1 MTISPPLAL
10 LGSQTPRLLNVPPR
24 VSSAGREATELAASA
39 GLILDDWQAFALDQA
54 LGERADG
61 KWAAFEVGLVVP
73 RQNGKGS
80 VLEARELAGLFLFGE
95 RLIIHSAHEFKT
107 AKEAF
112 YRMRPYIENTP
123 DLAKRVKQIR
133 QSNEEVSIE
142 LKTGA
147 RLRYLARN
155 NGGGRGFSGDCVILD
170 EAFALQPGAM
180 AALLPTMS
188 AKSITGNPQIWYT
201 SSAGMATSTVLASL
215 RARRGDSARLCY
227 MEWSAPDEALADLGN
242 PEHWALSNPG
252 LGIRIDPEFVQSE
265 LDAMRDVPLE
275 FARERLGIWD
285 QDSQKGVIPL
295 EHWQAIVGDD
305 VVPSTT
311 GVTFGVA
318 VTPERSWA
326 ALVAVDPQGAVEVV
340 DHQPGTAWVVAAAA
354 ERAARWNAPVALAGP
369 ATSLKPD
376 LENLRVRVVD
386 VGAGELGRACSL
398 FHDRACDH
406 ALRVRRH
413 SAMEKAIAG
422 ARKRAVGDS
431 FVWDRKSSDGDVSAL
446 EAATVALWVSVS
458 QPPAPTAGFHSLADF
473 LTDDDD
479 DEDW

>member
-1 MTISPPLAL
+1 MTISPPPVL
-10 LGSQTPRLLNVPPR
+10 LGSQTPRLLGVPPR
-24 VSSAGREATELAASA
+24 VTSAGREAIDLAASA
-39 GLILDDWQAFALDQA
+39 GLHLDPWQAFALDQA

-61 KWAAFEVGLVVP
+61 KWSAFEVGLVVP

-112 YRMRPYIENTP
+112 YRMRPLIENTP

-142 LKTGA
+142 LMTGA

-155 NGGGRGFSGDCVILD
+155 NGGGRGFTGDCIILD
-170 EAFALQPGAM
+170 EAYALQPGAM

-201 SSAGMATSTVLASL
+201 SSAGMSTSTVLAGV
-215 RARRGDSARLCY
+215 RARCGESARLCY
-227 MEWSAPDEALADLGN
+227 LEWSAPETALSDMGN
-242 PEHWALSNPG
+242 PEHWAQANPG

-265 LDAMRDVPLE
+265 LEAMRDVPLE

-285 QDSQKGVIPL
+285 QDSQKSVIPS
-295 EHWQAIVGDD
+295 EHWVAIVGDD
-305 VVPSTT
+305 VAAGTERL
-311 GVTFGVA
+311 TFGLA
-318 VTPERSWA
+318 VTHDRSWSC
-326 ALVAVDPQGAVEVV
+326 LVVVDPSGAIEVI
-340 DHQPGTAWVVAAAA
+340 DHQPGTAWAPRAAA
-354 ERAARWNAPVALAGP
+354 ERAMRWNATVAVSGP
-369 ATSLKPD
+369 ALTLVPEIEALGAKVH
-376 LENLRVRVVD
+376 E
-386 VGAGELGRACSL
+386 VGQGDYALGCGL
-398 FHDRACDH
+398 FFDRACDH
-406 ALRVRRH
+406 SIRIRRH
-413 SAMEKAIAG
+413 SAMDRAVAG
-422 ARKRAVGDS
+422 ARKRSVGDGY
-431 FVWDRKSSDGDVSAL
+431 VWDRKSADGDVSAL
-446 EAATVALWVSVS
+446 DAATVALWVSVS
-458 QPPAPTAGFHSLADF
+458 EPPAPTPGFLSLSDF